1 MTNNSDNRL
10 NSPFSMTNIPDSMN
24 NPGSMKKS
32 PMIVILGATATG
44 KTRLA
49 VLLADRVNGEIIS
62 ADSRQVYRGMD
73 LGTGKDKDD
82 YIVNGRAIRSH
93 LIDIAD
99 AGEKYSLFQYRKDF
113 DSAYRDI
120 INRNKVPIVCGGSGM
135 YLESAL
141 GLYNLQQVNE
151 DKDFRAYAQSV
162 STEELIRQLRLLKK
176 VHNTT
181 DFTDRGRL
189 IRALEIARAENL
201 SSAQKSEYENHT
213 DTGRQISGHDNL
225 TDTSHKSTA
234 YDNPPVTDHVFGI
247 ELSRQE
253 IRSRITARLDMR
265 LKVGLIEEVQRLLDQ
280 GVECEKLIY
289 YGLEYKYITLYLT
302 GKLNYKEMFA
312 SLNTAIHQFAKRQMT
327 WFRRMEKRGVPIKW
341 LSGTLDENVRDIIQ
355 DLNS

>member
-1 MTNNSDNRL
+1 MTNNSGNRS

-32 PMIVILGATATG
+32 SMIVILGATATG
-44 KTRLA
+44 KTHLS

-73 LGTGKDKDD
+73 LGTGKDKDE
-82 YIVNGRAIRSH
+82 YIVNGHAIRSH

-99 AGEKYSLFQYRKDF
+99 AGEKYSLYRYRKDF
-113 DSAYRDI
+113 DTAYREI

-135 YLESAL
+135 YLEGAL
-141 GLYNLQQVNE
+141 GLYNLQQVYE

-162 STEELIRQLRLLKK
+162 STEELIRQLRLLKE

-181 DFTDRGRL
+181 DFTDRERL
-189 IRALEIARAENL
+189 IRALEIARAENKI
-201 SSAQKSEYENHT
+201 SAPNSEYENYP
-213 DTGRQISGHDNL
+213 DTGQQISGFHNQL
-225 TDTSHKSTA
+225 VTSHKSTA
-234 YDNPPVTDHVFGI
+234 YDNPPVTDHIFGI

-253 IRSRITARLDMR
+253 IRSRITARLDKR
-265 LKVGLIEEVQRLLDQ
+265 LKVGLIDEVQRLLDQ
-280 GVECEKLIY
+280 GVDSEKLIY

-302 GKLNYKEMFA
+302 GKLNYKEMFVG
-312 SLNTAIHQFAKRQMT
+312 LNTAIHQFAKRQMT